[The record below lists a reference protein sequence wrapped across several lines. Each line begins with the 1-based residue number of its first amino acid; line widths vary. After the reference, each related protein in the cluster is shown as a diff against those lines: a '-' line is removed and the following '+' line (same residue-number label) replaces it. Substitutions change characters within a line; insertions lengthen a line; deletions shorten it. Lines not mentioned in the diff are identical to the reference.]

1 MHQELSGKVAL
12 VTGGSRGIGAALA
25 TALAARG
32 ADVAITYLSGH
43 DKAAAVIEAL
53 LAHGVRARAFC
64 VDQSD
69 PAAAAPLVAAVIEH
83 FGRLNILVNNA
94 GISTRQEVGMESDIP
109 ALDRIWAV
117 NAIGV
122 VATIRAAAR
131 VMTDGARIIT
141 IGSGAGTRSGLT
153 GLADYSGSKA
163 AVGGYTRGAAH
174 DLGPRGITVNLIE
187 SGLMATELGDSIPED
202 IKAMLVANLAIKRF
216 GQLDE
221 IAAAVTFLAS
231 PSASYIT
238 GATLAVD
245 GGFAA

>member
-1 MHQELSGKVAL
+1 VSDYFGKL
-12 VTGGSRGIGAALA
+12 
-25 TALAARG
+25 
-32 ADVAITYLSGH
+32 D
-43 DKAAAVIEAL
+43 
-53 LAHGVRARAFC
+53 
-64 VDQSD
+64 
-69 PAAAAPLVAAVIEH
+69 
-83 FGRLNILVNNA
+83 ILVSNA
-94 GISTRQEVGMESDIP
+94 GISTRQEVGLESDIP

-117 NAIGV
+117 NTIGV
-122 VATIRAAAR
+122 IATIRAAAK
-131 VMTDGARIIT
+131 VMTNGGRIIT

-202 IKAMLVANLAIKRF
+202 IKAMLVANLAIKRL

>member
-1 MHQELSGKVAL
+1 MDKELSGKVAL

-25 TALAARG
+25 AALAERG
-32 ADVAITYLSGH
+32 ADVAITFVSGQE
-43 DKAAAVIEAL
+43 KAAGVVEAL
-53 LAHGVRARAFC
+53 TALGVRARAFRS
-64 VDQSD
+64 DQSD
-69 PAAAAPLVAAVIEH
+69 PAAAAPLVAAVVDY
-83 FGRLNILVNNA
+83 FGRLDILVNNA
-94 GISTRQEVGMESDIP
+94 GISTMQEVGSETDIP

-131 VMTDGARIIT
+131 VMMDNGRIIT
-141 IGSGAGTRSGLT
+141 IGSGAGTRTGLT

-216 GQLDE
+216 GNLGE

-231 PSASYIT
+231 PGASYIT

>member
-1 MHQELSGKVAL
+1 MDKELSGKVAL

-25 TALAARG
+25 AALAARG
-32 ADVAITYLSGH
+32 ADVAITYLSAH
-43 DKAAAVIEAL
+43 DKAAMVVER
-53 LAHGVRARAFC
+53 LAAQGVRARAFRA
-64 VDQSD
+64 DQSD
-69 PAAAAPLVAAVIEH
+69 PAAAAPLVAEVVEH
-83 FGRLNILVNNA
+83 FGKLDILVNNA
-94 GISTRQEVGMESDIP
+94 GISTLQQVGSETDIP

-131 VMTDGARIIT
+131 VMENGGRIIT
-141 IGSGAGTRSGLT
+141 IGSGAGTRTGLQ

-187 SGLMATELGDSIPED
+187 SGLMATELGESIPDD

-216 GQLDE
+216 GSLDE
-221 IAAAVTFLAS
+221 IAVAVTFLAS
-231 PSASYIT
+231 PAASYIT

>member
-1 MHQELSGKVAL
+1 VTDAL
-12 VTGGSRGIGAALA
+12 
-25 TALAARG
+25 
-32 ADVAITYLSGH
+32 
-43 DKAAAVIEAL
+43 K
-53 LAHGVRARAFC
+53 AHGVRARAFC
-64 VDQSD
+64 VDHSD
-69 PAAAAPLVAAVIEH
+69 PAAAAPLVASVIEH
-83 FGRLNILVNNA
+83 FGRLDILVNNA
-94 GISTRQEVGMESDIP
+94 GISSRQEVGAETDIP

-117 NAIGV
+117 NAVGV

-131 VMTDGARIIT
+131 VMTTGGRIIT

-163 AVGGYTRGAAH
+163 AVAGYTRGAAH

-187 SGLMATELGDSIPED
+187 SGFMATELGESIPES
-202 IKAMLVANLAIKRF
+202 IRAMLVANLAIKRF
-216 GQLDE
+216 GVLDE